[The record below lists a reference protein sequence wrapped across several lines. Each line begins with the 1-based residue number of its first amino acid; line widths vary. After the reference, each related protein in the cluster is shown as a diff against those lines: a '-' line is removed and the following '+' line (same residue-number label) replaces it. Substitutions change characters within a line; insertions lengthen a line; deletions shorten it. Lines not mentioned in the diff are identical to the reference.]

1 MNRIIAIASLLLVL
15 GIGAFAALHVPYFR
29 VHRPY
34 VGMKSCALPSGSGY
48 FTAIRAR
55 GLSCRAAID
64 LIRSANRHTK
74 MTEACRIFKE
84 HGLER
89 CHYARGSYPTGG
101 YAYGEG
107 GSVWWEG
114 GA

>member
-48 FTAIRAR
+48 FYRNS
-55 GLSCRAAID
+55 G
-64 LIRSANRHTK
+64 
-74 MTEACRIFKE
+74 
-84 HGLER
+84 
-89 CHYARGSYPTGG
+89 
-101 YAYGEG
+101 
-107 GSVWWEG
+107 
-114 GA
+114 